1 MVFPH
6 SPPLS
11 VTMND
16 GEVAAATY
24 CWLLRH
30 RVTPVL
36 QYMPAWFDLH
46 GLEDRFEVSSFS
58 YFYCPVLFP
67 RLSQW

>member
-1 MVFPH
+1 LRLDNVTLLQVKMMFPH

-16 GEVAAATY
+16 GEVAAATMPLMMRDS
-24 CWLLRH
+24 CCM
-30 RVTPVL
+30 

-46 GLEDRFEVSSFS
+46 GLDDRFEV
-58 YFYCPVLFP
+58 
-67 RLSQW
+67 